1 MDFAERAD
9 GTWIVVET
17 GDGQVSGLAAAQDS
31 VIYYQVLADA
41 LERRD
46 ADGDRACAS
55 GIRTWCNTTPRLPR
69 AASRHK
75 ATLPHLCRSFCFDET

>member
-1 MDFAERAD
+1 M
-9 GTWIVVET
+9 VET

-55 GIRTWCNTTPRLPR
+55 GIRTWCNTAPRLPSGQR
-69 AASRHK
+69 RDTK
-75 ATLPHLCRSFCFDET
+75 ATLPHLCRSFCF